1 MRELTE
7 TELDAVVGG
16 VILFEHPGNVNDN
29 ANREEPTPSM
39 PNLNLKAG
47 QSKSFAAF
55 RRFY

>member
-29 ANREEPTPSM
+29 ANREATDPFNAQPQ
-39 PNLNLKAG
+39 LKGWAK
-47 QSKSFAAF
+47 QELCSL
-55 RRFY
+55 